1 MDNRALTLNKRLKT
15 DRYINI
21 VFVIV
26 EFLIGL
32 IQLIQFI
39 RTGDT
44 MALRRSIH
52 AIFGAAALFLL
63 SLILK
68 RIAITGKPFDTK
80 IINLMKIIAVVIMV
94 GGLLPPFAEGFVEV
108 TKGNTFDLNFGDI
121 DILIPLAGVIVGII
135 SEIFVYGN
143 ELQEDNDLIA

>member
-1 MDNRALTLNKRLKT
+1 MDNRSLTLNKRLKT

-52 AIFGAAALFLL
+52 AVFGAAALFLL

-80 IINLMKIIAVVIMV
+80 IINLMK
-94 GGLLPPFAEGFVEV
+94 
-108 TKGNTFDLNFGDI
+108 KGNIRRKKDM
-121 DILIPLAGVIVGII
+121 
-135 SEIFVYGN
+135 EIN
-143 ELQEDNDLIA
+143 KIKSNSKRKKN

>member
-32 IQLIQFI
+32 VQLIQFI

-52 AIFGAAALFLL
+52 AVFGAVALFLL

-80 IINLMKIIAVVIMV
+80 IINLMKVIAVVIMV
-94 GGLLPPFAEGFVEV
+94 PPFAEGFVEV